1 MATERVQVEIS
12 VVDEISNEIKAIRGN
27 LEKQFDQIKTKSVET
42 QSAFSR
48 LGSEVKDNLVQ
59 SFKQLATGM
68 VAFASITAVKSFL
81 EDSIKAANESAIAQ
95 AKLTTALGYSSKAL
109 NDQAGALQ
117 KTTLF
122 EDDAITAMQ
131 GSLAAYIKNEAQIK
145 SITPVI
151 LDLAQATGI
160 DLNTAATQ
168 VARAFADDT
177 GELGRYKIAVAGAA
191 GSSERLDSI
200 ARGLTNTFGGQ
211 ARAAADASDGS
222 IQMRNEIGNIQEEIG
237 GQLIPIQ
244 KEYYN
249 LVLDTLTGWKEI
261 FKWIGLSADDNKAIQ
276 QQWEVYESSKKT
288 LQIMVDDHKKALK
301 TLQGDIAELQSKK
314 LPHDLITAEI
324 DRRNAAV
331 TRLEESIKKS
341 VKAQQDLLGTGPS
354 APTTSGRNGTPN
366 NSTKTTGATAKNEGP
381 TELFSSM
388 RQLDAIT
395 DKLKPKNEELLG
407 YMSLS
412 TELMNSGIAAD
423 MAWAQSGEEAAAKR
437 VDAINKEIEAKKRSN
452 LAMQTGF
459 MLANQGMATLQDIAK
474 ASGANA
480 TTMKRLAQGQ
490 ALINTAQGVTSILAH
505 AGDAG
510 FLSVPAAIAMS
521 VMIGAQGLAQVAM
534 IEKQKFALGGYARP
548 GMALVGEYG
557 PELVRFDRPGQVYNA
572 RETRQMV
579 NSSTTNNSTNATF
592 VFNNPDGSVETL
604 KAKVRT
610 GELDGLIDD
619 LRKRGGF

>member
-12 VVDEISNEIKAIRGN
+12 VVDEISNEIKAIRAN
-27 LEKQFDQIKTKSVET
+27 LERQFDQIKTKTVES
-42 QSAFSR
+42 QNAFSN
-48 LGSEVKDNLVQ
+48 LGSEIKGNLIG
-59 SFKQLATGM
+59 SFKSLLSGFAAMASIGVAISYLKNATEAAREEAEIQNKLKAALGFTSTALLDQAKAISLKTKFDDDQIVSAQSLLANYVKSEEQLKRLTPAIINLAAATGQ
-68 VAFASITAVKSFL
+68 
-81 EDSIKAANESAIAQ
+81 D
-95 AKLTTALGYSSKAL
+95 LTTA
-109 NDQAGALQ
+109 
-117 KTTLF
+117 
-122 EDDAITAMQ
+122 
-131 GSLAAYIKNEAQIK
+131 AQ
-145 SITPVI
+145 
-151 LDLAQATGI
+151 
-160 DLNTAATQ
+160 Q
-168 VARAFADDT
+168 VARAIADDN
-177 GELGRYKIAVAGAA
+177 GELGRYKIAIDGAK
-191 GSSERLDSI
+191 DSTQRI
-200 ARGLTNTFGGQ
+200 DSVINGVNAKFGGQ
-211 ARAAADASDGS
+211 AEAIAKSNLGAIQFDRALDDLAKTIGKTLIPALEDLSKTLTPIIKAIDKTIQFVAPGEEERLRRVNEALIKMRANMGPSQDGSFQSKIHALLNPEEAKRAALFD
-222 IQMRNEIGNIQEEIG
+222 NLIG
-237 GQLIPIQ
+237 GVKSSITSEFVGPPSSLRTSPS
-244 KEYYN
+244 
-249 LVLDTLTGWKEI
+249 G
-261 FKWIGLSADDNKAIQ
+261 G
-276 QQWEVYESSKKT
+276 SSKP
-288 LQIMVDDHKKALK
+288 A
-301 TLQGDIAELQSKK
+301 
-314 LPHDLITAEI
+314 
-324 DRRNAAV
+324 
-331 TRLEESIKKS
+331 
-341 VKAQQDLLGTGPS
+341 
-354 APTTSGRNGTPN
+354 
-366 NSTKTTGATAKNEGP
+366 GATAKKLEDP

-388 RQLDAIT
+388 RQLDVIT
-395 DKLKPKNEELLG
+395 EKLKPQNEALLG

-412 TELMNSGIAAD
+412 TELMNTGIAAD
-423 MAWAQSGEEAAAKR
+423 IEWAKSGEESSAKR

-592 VFNNPDGSVETL
+592 VFNNPDGSVDTL